1 MQLRS
6 ISLENYRRFKS
17 AEMEFPDG
25 IVGIIGNNGAGK
37 STLMEAIA
45 WALFGTDASRTSKD
59 QIKSIFARRSDPCRV
74 ILDFEMN
81 GDNYQVVREL
91 KGASHTMDASV
102 FVNKKPAARGNN
114 PVNDLIETTLDM
126 DYQAFMTSFYA
137 KQRELNALS
146 DYQPYKRKELLARML
161 GIENVDAGLKS
172 LRADKRELELKLDF
186 NRTHLKD
193 RNELDLQKKEKSESH
208 AVLEKKVSH
217 TQEELESTASD
228 FKMTEEQWT
237 NLKAKYEESVR
248 LNQQKHIKQAEKRSL
263 EEQLKTQEKE
273 RTSLELFET
282 ELKKIETLLT
292 SYEEIKK
299 RLSALDEQKIK
310 DEHRKITQNQIREI
324 EVSIS
329 SDTKRLEFL
338 NKKLE
343 TKAEV
348 ERNLKELKEKLVL
361 SEKELEEERNL
372 YTNLES
378 SLKSLK
384 DEEERLQSQMEQ
396 IEKLG
401 PDSVCDRCLRPMGS
415 DYQKIRQHLTGELNQ
430 LEEKV
435 QTLAQKKEKVAEKG
449 KELKNKKTEWET
461 SRDQLQKSV
470 EALSRWEGEKA
481 NLENNLREKQKNLS
495 SLEDVLRT
503 TGEVEYDPAMH
514 QKLKTE
520 FENLEKLKQKSTELS
535 SEIKRL
541 PLVKK
546 RMEEIQ
552 MKDQNLKQEGVQI
565 DKAILNLGFS
575 EEKYKTI
582 EKELEDKREKV
593 HVFELAIKDVGYQT
607 EMLKKEIDQIELE
620 IKNAGELSQRI
631 KGWEEEQRYLEK
643 LDLLFSDFKVSLI
656 GRIRPALE
664 RYTKE
669 LFLELCENR
678 YENLELNEDYEI
690 YIYDQGEKFPLS
702 RYSGG
707 ENDLANL
714 CLRIAISILISESS
728 QADFSFII
736 LDEIFGS
743 QDMLRKENI
752 LTALAQLKNRFR
764 QIFLITHIEDIK
776 DSVENLVYITE
787 NDDGTSEL
795 KLQ

>member
-6 ISLENYRRFKS
+6 IRLENYRRFKS

-25 IVGIIGNNGAGK
+25 IVGIIGSNGAGK

-91 KGASHTMDASV
+91 KGASLTMDASV

-126 DYQAFMTSFYA
+126 NYQAFMTSFYA

-146 DYQPYKRKELLARML
+146 DFQPYKRKELLARML
-161 GIENVDAGLKS
+161 GIENVDTGLKS
-172 LRADKRELELKLDF
+172 LRADKRELELKLEF

-193 RNELDLQKKEKSESH
+193 RNELDLQKTNKSEGH
-208 AVLEKKVSH
+208 AVLEKKASL
-217 TQEELESTASD
+217 TWEELESATSD
-228 FKMTEEQWT
+228 FEKTEELWM
-237 NLKAKYEESVR
+237 NLKTKYEESIR
-248 LNQQKHIKQAEKRSL
+248 LNQQKQIKQAERRSL
-263 EEQLKTQEKE
+263 EEQLKAQEKE
-273 RTSLELFET
+273 RANLELFES
-282 ELKKIETLLT
+282 ELKKIETLIT
-292 SYEEIKK
+292 PYEEIKK
-299 RLSALDEQKIK
+299 RLSVLDEQRIK
-310 DEHRKITQNQIREI
+310 DEHRKITQNQVKEI
-324 EVSIS
+324 EVSLS
-329 SDTKRLEFL
+329 SDRKRLEFL
-338 NKKLE
+338 NKELE

-348 ERNLKELKEKLVL
+348 EGNLRELKEKLML
-361 SEKELEEERNL
+361 LEKELEEERSL

-384 DEEERLQSQMEQ
+384 DEKGRLQTQMEQ

-430 LEEKV
+430 LEEIV
-435 QTLAQKKEKVAEKG
+435 QTITQEKEKVKEKG
-449 KELKNKKTEWET
+449 KEFKNKKAEWET
-461 SRDQLQKSV
+461 SRDRFQKSV
-470 EALSRWEGEKA
+470 EELSRREGERG
-481 NLENNLREKQKNLS
+481 NLESNLREKERNLS
-495 SLEDVLRT
+495 RLKAVLKSM
-503 TGEVEYDPAMH
+503 GEVEYDPAMH

-535 SEIKRL
+535 SEVKRL
-541 PLVKK
+541 PLVKQK
-546 RMEEIQ
+546 LEELQMKNKNLELEEI
-552 MKDQNLKQEGVQI
+552 KIDQ
-565 DKAILNLGFS
+565 AILNLGFS

-582 EKELEDKREKV
+582 ENELDEKRKRV
-593 HVFELAIKDVGYQT
+593 HVIELAIKDVSYQA
-607 EMLKKEIDQIELE
+607 EMLKKEIDRIEIE
-620 IKNAGELSQRI
+620 IRNAGELSQRI

-678 YENLELNEDYEI
+678 YENLELDEDYEI

-743 QDMLRKENI
+743 QDTLRKENI
-752 LTALAQLKNRFR
+752 LSALAQLKNRFR
-764 QIFLITHIEDIK
+764 QIFLITHIDDIK

>member
-25 IVGIIGNNGAGK
+25 IVGIIGNNGTGK

-114 PVNDLIETTLDM
+114 PVNDLIETILDM

-161 GIENVDAGLKS
+161 GIENVDAGLKY
-172 LRADKRELELKLDF
+172 LRADKRELELKLEF

-208 AVLEKKVSH
+208 SVLEKKVSL
-217 TQEELESTASD
+217 TQEELESATSD
-228 FKMTEEQWT
+228 FKKTEELWVS
-237 NLKAKYEESVR
+237 LKAKYEESVR
-248 LNQQKHIKQAEKRSL
+248 LDQQKQIMQAERRSL
-263 EEQLKTQEKE
+263 EEQLKTQDKE
-273 RTSLELFET
+273 RTNLEIYES
-282 ELKKIETLLT
+282 ELKKIKTLLT
-292 SYEEIKK
+292 PYEEIKK
-299 RLSALDEQKIK
+299 RLSVLDEQRIR
-310 DEHRKITQNQIREI
+310 DEHRKITQNQIKEI
-324 EVSIS
+324 EVSLS
-329 SDTKRLEFL
+329 SDRKRIEFL
-338 NKKLE
+338 NKELE
-343 TKAEV
+343 TKAKV
-348 ERNLKELKEKLVL
+348 ESNLKELKEKLVL
-361 SEKELEEERNL
+361 LEKELEEERSL

-378 SLKSLK
+378 SLRSLK
-384 DEEERLQSQMEQ
+384 DEKGRLQTQMEQ

-415 DYQKIRQHLTGELNQ
+415 DYQKIRQNLTGELNQ

-435 QTLAQKKEKVAEKG
+435 QTLSQKKEKVKEEG
-449 KELKNKKTEWET
+449 KELKNRKTEWET

-470 EALSRWEGEKA
+470 EELSRWEGERG
-481 NLENNLREKQKNLS
+481 NLENNLREKEKNLTR
-495 SLEDVLRT
+495 LKDVLKSL
-503 TGEVEYDPAMH
+503 GEVEYDPAMH

-520 FENLEKLKQKSTELS
+520 FENLEKLKQKSSEIS
-535 SEIKRL
+535 SEVKRL
-541 PLVKK
+541 PLLKQRLKELQV
-546 RMEEIQ
+546 
-552 MKDQNLKQEGVQI
+552 KDQNLKLDEEKI
-565 DKAILNLGFS
+565 DKAILSLGFS
-575 EEKYKTI
+575 EEKYRTI
-582 EKELEDKREKV
+582 EKELEEKREKV
-593 HVFELAIKDVGYQT
+593 HVVELAIKDVGYQA
-607 EMLKKEIDQIELE
+607 EMLEKEIGQIELE
-620 IKNAGELSQRI
+620 IKNAGELSQKI
-631 KGWEEEQRYLEK
+631 KTWEEKQRYLEK

-678 YENLELNEDYEI
+678 YENLELDEDYEI

-714 CLRIAISILISESS
+714 CLRIAISLLISESS

-743 QDMLRKENI
+743 QDTLRKENI
-752 LTALAQLKNRFR
+752 LAALAQLKNRFR
-764 QIFLITHIEDIK
+764 QIFLITHIDDIK

>member
-6 ISLENYRRFKS
+6 ISLENYRRFRS

-45 WALFGTDASRTSKD
+45 WSLFGTDASRTSKD
-59 QIKSIFARRSDPCRV
+59 QIKSIFARKSDPCRV

-102 FVNKKPAARGNN
+102 FINKKPAARGNN
-114 PVNDLIETTLDM
+114 PVNDLIETTLGM

-137 KQRELNALS
+137 KQRELNTLS

-161 GIENVDAGLKS
+161 GIENVDTGLKS
-172 LRADKRELELKLDF
+172 LRADKRELELKLEF

-208 AVLEKKVSH
+208 AVLEKKVSL
-217 TQEELESTASD
+217 TQEELESAIAD
-228 FKMTEEQWT
+228 FKKTEELWT
-237 NLKAKYEESVR
+237 NLKGKHEELTR
-248 LNQQKHIKQAEKRSL
+248 FNQQKQIKQAERRSV
-263 EEQLKTQEKE
+263 EEQIKTQQKE
-273 RTSLELFET
+273 MANLERFGV

-292 SYEEIKK
+292 PYEDIKN
-299 RLSALDEQKIK
+299 RLSVLDEQRIK
-310 DEHRKITQNQIREI
+310 DEHRKITRNQIKDIEI
-324 EVSIS
+324 SLTA
-329 SDTKRLEFL
+329 DRKRLEFL
-338 NKKLE
+338 NKELE
-343 TKAEV
+343 TKTDV
-348 ERNLKELKEKLVL
+348 ERKLKELKEKLGL
-361 SEKELEEERNL
+361 LEKELEEKRGL

-384 DEEERLQSQMEQ
+384 DEEGRLLTQMEQ

-401 PDSVCDRCLRPMGS
+401 PDSICDRCLRPMGT
-415 DYQKIRQHLTGELNQ
+415 DYQKIRQHLAGELNQ
-430 LEEKV
+430 MEEKV
-435 QTLAQKKEKVAEKG
+435 KALAQKKEKVTEKG
-449 KELKNKKTEWET
+449 KELKNRKTEWET
-461 SRDQLQKSV
+461 SRDQFQKSV
-470 EALSRWEGEKA
+470 EALSRWEGEKG
-481 NLENNLREKQKNLS
+481 NLESSLKEKQKNLS
-495 SLEDVLRT
+495 SLEDVLRAA
-503 TGEVEYDPAMH
+503 GEVEYDPAMH
-514 QKLKTE
+514 QKLKKE
-520 FENLEKLKQKSTELS
+520 FVNLENLKKKSNELS
-535 SEIKRL
+535 SEVKRL
-541 PLVKK
+541 PLLKQK
-546 RMEEIQ
+546 MEELQ
-552 MKDQNLKQEGVQI
+552 LKDQDLKSEEEKI
-565 DKAILNLGFS
+565 DRAILNLGFS
-575 EEKYKTI
+575 EEKYRTV
-582 EKELEDKREKV
+582 EKELAEKREKMYV
-593 HVFELAIKDVGYQT
+593 VELAIKDVGYQA
-607 EMLKKEIDQIELE
+607 EMLKKEIDQVELE
-620 IKNAGELSQRI
+620 IKNAGELNQRI
-631 KGWEEEQRYLEK
+631 KRWEEEQRYLEK

-678 YENLELNEDYEI
+678 YENLELDEDYEI

-702 RYSGG
+702 RFSGG

-714 CLRIAISILISESS
+714 CLRIAISLLISESS

-743 QDMLRKENI
+743 QDTLRKENI
-752 LTALAQLKNRFR
+752 LAALAQLKNRFR
-764 QIFLITHIEDIK
+764 QIFLITHIDDIK
-776 DSVENLVYITE
+776 DSVENLIYITE

>member
-1 MQLRS
+1 
-6 ISLENYRRFKS
+6 
-17 AEMEFPDG
+17 
-25 IVGIIGNNGAGK
+25 
-37 STLMEAIA
+37 
-45 WALFGTDASRTSKD
+45 
-59 QIKSIFARRSDPCRV
+59 
-74 ILDFEMN
+74 
-81 GDNYQVVREL
+81 
-91 KGASHTMDASV
+91 ASHTMDASV

-161 GIENVDAGLKS
+161 GIENVDTGLKS
-172 LRADKRELELKLDF
+172 LRADKRELELKLEF

-193 RNELDLQKKEKSESH
+193 RNELDLQKTNKLESH
-208 AVLEKKVSH
+208 AVLEKKVSL
-217 TQEELESTASD
+217 TREELESATSD
-228 FKMTEEQWT
+228 FKKTEELWM
-237 NLKAKYEESVR
+237 NLKAKYEESV
-248 LNQQKHIKQAEKRSL
+248 LLKQQKQIGQAERRNL
-263 EEQLKTQEKE
+263 EEQLKAQEKE
-273 RTSLELFET
+273 RTNLEFFET

-292 SYEEIKK
+292 SYEEIKN
-299 RLSALDEQKIK
+299 RLSALDEQRIK
-310 DEHRKITQNQIREI
+310 DEHRKITQNQIKEL

-329 SDTKRLEFL
+329 LDKKRLESL
-338 NKKLE
+338 NKELE

-348 ERNLKELKEKLVL
+348 ERNLRELKEKLVL
-361 SEKELEEERNL
+361 LEKELEEERSL
-372 YTNLES
+372 YSNLES

-384 DEEERLQSQMEQ
+384 DEKGRLQSQMEQ

-415 DYQKIRQHLTGELNQ
+415 DYQKIRQHLMGELNQ

-435 QTLAQKKEKVAEKG
+435 QTLMQKKEQVKEKG

-461 SRDQLQKSV
+461 SRDRLQKSV
-470 EALSRWEGEKA
+470 EELSKQEGERG
-481 NLENNLREKQKNLS
+481 NLESNLREKEKNLS
-495 SLEDVLRT
+495 RLKDVLKSM
-503 TGEVEYDPAMH
+503 GEVEYDPTTH

-520 FENLEKLKQKSTELS
+520 FENLEKLKQKSSELS
-535 SEIKRL
+535 SEVKRL
-541 PLVKK
+541 PLVKQ
-546 RMEEIQ
+546 RLEELLVRN
-552 MKDQNLKQEGVQI
+552 QNLELEEEKT
-565 DKAILNLGFS
+565 DKAISSLGFS
-575 EEKYKTI
+575 EEKYRTI
-582 EKELEDKREKV
+582 EKELEDQREKV
-593 HVFELAIKDVGYQT
+593 HVVELARKDVSYQT
-607 EMLKKEIDQIELE
+607 EMLKKEIDQVELE
-620 IKNAGELSQRI
+620 IKNAGELSQKI
-631 KGWEEEQRYLEK
+631 KSWEEEQRYLEK

-664 RYTKE
+664 RYTKDI
-669 LFLELCENR
+669 FLDLCENR
-678 YENLELNEDYEI
+678 YENLELDEDYEI
-690 YIYDQGEKFPLS
+690 YIYDQGERLPLS

-728 QADFSFII
+728 QADSSFII

-743 QDMLRKENI
+743 QDTLRKENI
-752 LTALAQLKNRFR
+752 LAALAQLKNRFR
-764 QIFLITHIEDIK
+764 QIFLITHIDDIK